1 MPKMNHRLLIASL
14 LILLS
19 CKHQYYKT
27 RNAYAIPGVN
37 NNVCKKLYGNVL
49 LYAIFVDTR
58 QAKPWTSYDISSTM
72 DSIRKT
78 VTWLEGKAKE
88 NNIPLDINP
97 VMHIN
102 KRDTIPVDQNLYDE
116 SLLKMLFSTPDGI
129 DMTDLWANAVARKA
143 ALAFPPDTARVVAT
157 KNIIS
162 NRERLIARLRDKYKT
177 DNVALMYFINNY
189 YTEEISV
196 AIFTPSATKT
206 EFCIVSFK
214 YPAVIAHEFLHLF
227 GALDLYISPFNKKKK
242 AVKNREAILQA
253 YPNEIMGITHRQ
265 IEKLDISPLS
275 QYLIGWKDSLT
286 EKDRHLLVGNKLKL
300 YKY

>member
-116 SLLKMLFSTPDGI
+116 SLWKMLFSTPDGI

-143 ALAFPPDTARVVAT
+143 ASAFPPDTARVVAT

-242 AVKNREAILQA
+242 AVKNREAIIQA